1 MRTATLRWAL
11 LLTWAL
17 VYTRHGTDWKPV
29 EENLDSSQTCEQL
42 RSARIL
48 EETTRE
54 IGSALAS
61 QPADN
66 PMRVEAWRRAEP
78 RVRARWRCE
87 PEG

>member
-1 MRTATLRWAL
+1 MRAATLG
-11 LLTWAL
+11 WAL
-17 VYTRHGTDWKPV
+17 VLGWMLVYHRPGSDSRPV
-29 EENLDSSQTCEQL
+29 DRNLDSSSTCEQL
-42 RSARIL
+42 RAARIA
-48 EETTRE
+48 EETNKE

-78 RVRARWRCE
+78 RVRERWRCE